1 MQPTNQTLA
10 TSLPKSS
17 ALPEEWI
24 ERLFARF
31 EAMYGARFADAWKG
45 CDLRNVKFVW
55 AETLGSLSR
64 DELSAG
70 VAGCMT
76 REWPPTLP
84 EFVTLCRQPDQ
95 NAPGGHPTANEAW
108 ALVLASQDEAET
120 VVWTEQIA
128 EAAGIVQP
136 ILDAGDEV
144 GARMAFR
151 DAYDRILRER
161 PEPTRWFASLG
172 SDHGRRTAAI
182 DRAVR
187 AGLLTQAHAD
197 GLLPAP
203 QDPGTIGGALF
214 GGQPLRLADL
224 APEDRDRAK
233 RNLAKLQQQLKG
245 GKEAA

>member
-1 MQPTNQTLA
+1 MPPTNQTLA
-10 TSLPKSS
+10 TSQPKSS

-31 EAMYGARFADAWKG
+31 EAMYGAKFADAWKG
-45 CDLRNVKFVW
+45 CDLRNVKVVW
-55 AETLGSLSR
+55 AETLGSLGR

-84 EFVTLCRQPDQ
+84 EFVKLCRQPDP

-108 ALVLASQDEAET
+108 ALVLSSHDEAET

-151 DAYDRILRER
+151 DAYERILRER
-161 PEPTRWFASLG
+161 PESPRWFPSLG
-172 SDHGRRTAAI
+172 SDPVRRQAAL
-182 DRAVR
+182 DRAVASGR
-187 AGLLTQAHAD
+187 LSSQHAAGLLPPPINAKGSCIAGLIGGPPAPMPND
-197 GLLPAP
+197 PEFRRRIAGLLR
-203 QDPGTIGGALF
+203 QLTGG
-214 GGQPLRLADL
+214 
-224 APEDRDRAK
+224 
-233 RNLAKLQQQLKG
+233 
-245 GKEAA
+245 EAA

>member
-1 MQPTNQTLA
+1 MPPTNQTLA
-10 TSLPKSS
+10 TSQPKSS

-31 EAMYGARFADAWKG
+31 EAMYGAKFADAWKG
-45 CDLRNVKFVW
+45 CDLRNVKVVW
-55 AETLGSLSR
+55 AETLGSLGR

-84 EFVTLCRQPDQ
+84 EFVKLCRQPDP

-108 ALVLASQDEAET
+108 ALVLSSHDEAET

-128 EAAGIVQP
+128 EAAGIARPV
-136 ILDAGDEV
+136 LDAGDEV

-161 PEPTRWFASLG
+161 PEAPRWFASLG

-187 AGLLTQAHAD
+187 AGLLTQQHAS

-203 QDPGTIGGALF
+203 RDAGPLGAALF
-214 GGQPLRLADL
+214 EGRPLRLADL
-224 APEDRDRAK
+224 SPVEMARAREK
-233 RNLAKLQQQLKG
+233 IAKLKLVLG
-245 GKEAA
+245 VRSAA

>member
-1 MQPTNQTLA
+1 MPPTNQTLA
-10 TSLPKSS
+10 TSQPKSS

-31 EAMYGARFADAWKG
+31 EAMYGARFADSWKG
-45 CDLRNVKFVW
+45 CDLRNVKIVW

-70 VAGCMT
+70 IAGCMT

-84 EFVTLCRQPDQ
+84 EFVKLCRQPDPS
-95 NAPGGHPTANEAW
+95 APGGHQTANEAW
-108 ALVLASQDEAET
+108 ALVLSSHDEAET

-151 DAYDRILRER
+151 DAYERILRER
-161 PEPTRWFASLG
+161 PEESPRWFPSLG
-172 SDHGRRTAAI
+172 SDPVRRQAALY
-182 DRAVR
+182 RAVASGR
-187 AGLLTQAHAD
+187 LSSQHAAGLLPPPINAKGSCIAGLIGGPPAPMPND
-197 GLLPAP
+197 PEFRRRIAGLLR
-203 QDPGTIGGALF
+203 QLTGG
-214 GGQPLRLADL
+214 
-224 APEDRDRAK
+224 
-233 RNLAKLQQQLKG
+233 
-245 GKEAA
+245 EAA